1 MFKGVGR
8 QLEFNK
14 LLEITAYFSNCELSK
29 REILSLKP
37 AKDRAKVEKNLFLTL
52 SLTNLLKESPPPV
65 ENFPDIS
72 PLLPK
77 IGVEG
82 TRLSPTELAQ
92 VLKIVSLSSTLRK
105 FLQKL
110 DERFSPL
117 KTFLDRLNSFQ
128 ELKVRLESSINE
140 QGEVLDT
147 ASQTLK
153 SIRQSILNLSAT
165 VRSRLENLTN
175 RFPDICPDRIVT
187 ERDGRY
193 VILAKPHFKTKFKGI
208 VHDRSSSGQTLYVE
222 PLSVFYDNNRLKELK
237 LEEKREVERILSE
250 LSKLVHNHE
259 REIKKSFKALV
270 ELDIKL
276 SIANVSLKLK
286 GVVPEFSN
294 SFNLK
299 SAKHP
304 LLLLS
309 GRETV
314 PIDIEFDGGLV
325 ITGPNTGGKTVALKT
340 AGLLSLMAQCGFLIP
355 ADEGS
360 SLPFFTQWM
369 ADIGDEQSIEQSLST
384 FSAHISNIAKILH
397 KADENSLV
405 LLDELGAGTDPV
417 EGSALAVGILK
428 YLKEKKAKVIVT
440 THFTPVKLFAWK
452 DSYFRIASVLFD
464 ENTLKPLYRLI
475 YGVMGRSYAFVIAER
490 FGIPKEVIE
499 NARSILTAEDRVA
512 EEIVSALEKEYR
524 ELIAKKSEVESLKRQ
539 LEEKIKE
546 LEEKEKQLKEK
557 GIEEIQEF
565 IRELESRAE
574 EVFRKAQKSSARKEF
589 KQIVVTAK
597 NRIEEF
603 IPTKEKEVELGDT
616 VVILKSGR
624 KGKVVQI
631 DKEKGT
637 AKVLIGNL
645 KVDVKLKDVEP
656 VEEAKKQENLNIS
669 VTKPKRFFPELKL
682 LGMRG
687 EEAIRAVEQF
697 LDDASLL
704 GIERVKIVH
713 GHGEGILKRL
723 VRNYLRESP
732 YVKSFRPG
740 KIEEGGDGVTIV
752 ELK

>member
-8 QLEFNK
+8 QLEFDK
-14 LLEITAYFSNCELSK
+14 LLEITASFSNCELSRK
-29 REILSLKP
+29 EILSLEPITEKS
-37 AKDRAKVEKNLFLTL
+37 RVEKALSITL
-52 SLTNLLKESPPPV
+52 SLTNLIKESPPPL

-72 PLLPK
+72 PLVPK

-82 TRLSPTELAQ
+82 TRLSAIELAQ
-92 VLKIVSLSSTLRK
+92 VLKVIRLSSTLK
-105 FLQKL
+105 NFFQKL
-110 DERFSPL
+110 DVRFSPL
-117 KTFLDRLNSFQ
+117 KTFSDRLNSFH
-128 ELKVRLESSINE
+128 ELRNKLELSIDE
-140 QGEVLDT
+140 RGEVLDT
-147 ASQTLK
+147 ASQALK
-153 SIRQSILNLSAT
+153 SIRQSILSLSAII
-165 VRSRLENLTN
+165 RSKLENLAN
-175 RFPDICPDRIVT
+175 KFPDICPDRIVT

-193 VILAKPHFKTKFKGI
+193 VILVKPHYKTKFKGI

-222 PLSVFYDNNRLKELK
+222 PLSVFYENNRLKELK
-237 LEEKREVERILSE
+237 LEEKKEVERIISE
-250 LSKLVHNHE
+250 LSSLVHLHE
-259 REIKKSFKALV
+259 REIKRSFKTLV

-276 SIANVSLKLK
+276 SIATVSLKLR
-286 GVVPEFSN
+286 GTPPEFSS
-294 SFNLK
+294 SFKLK
-299 SAKHP
+299 GAKHP

-314 PIDIEFDGGLV
+314 PIDLEFDGGLV

-340 AGLLSLMAQCGFLIP
+340 AGLLSIMAQCGFLIP

-384 FSAHISNIAKILH
+384 FSAHISNIARILRR
-397 KADENSLV
+397 ADKESLV

-428 YLKEKKAKVIVT
+428 YLKEKRAKVIVT
-440 THFTPVKLFAWK
+440 THLTPVKLFAWK

-464 ENTLKPLYRLI
+464 ENTLKPLYKLI
-475 YGVMGRSYAFVIAER
+475 YGIMGRSYAFVIAER

-499 NARSILTAEDRVA
+499 NAKSILTAEDRMA

-539 LEEKIKE
+539 LEEKRKE
-546 LEEKEKQLKEK
+546 LEEKERRLREK

-565 IRELESRAE
+565 IKELEGKAE
-574 EVFRKAQKSSARKEF
+574 EIFRKAQKASAKKEF
-589 KQIVVTAK
+589 KQLIVTAK
-597 NRIEEF
+597 NRLEKF
-603 IPTKEKEVELGDT
+603 IPVKEKEVEPGDT

-631 DKEKGT
+631 DKGRGI

-645 KVDVKLKDVEP
+645 KVDVKLKDIEP
-656 VEEAKKQENLNIS
+656 VEEVKKQESLNVS
-669 VTKPKRFFPELKL
+669 VTRPKRFFPELKL

-697 LDDASLL
+697 LDDASIL
-704 GIERVKIVH
+704 GVKRVKIVH
-713 GHGEGILKRL
+713 GYGEGILKRL
-723 VRNYLRESP
+723 VRDYLKESP

-740 KIEEGGDGVTIV
+740 RIEEGGDGVTIV